1 MKIFFM
7 IYLISIVAVLSILAI
22 DEFIV
27 QRIRNN
33 SKFKTWWRNSVV
45 GEMDPYDNP

>member
-1 MKIFFM
+1 MKLFFI
-7 IYLISIVAVLSILAI
+7 IYLISIVIFLSILAI
-22 DEFIV
+22 DEFII
-27 QRIRNN
+27 QKIRNN